1 MTVDGTRAPPRDGAS
16 CARRDRGANASA
28 DPRKYFKPLSPPV
41 PRPGPSPAPSSL
53 RAARFRRASPLA
65 HARAP
70 GRGMSAIERVVVP
83 DLARRGPRAPR
94 ASDPAALVSAHKL
107 APSAPRAPPPED
119 PSSGATAIVATLLE
133 ASARPLRGTAAT
145 REAALRREAS
155 AARVRALERSSA
167 RRRPPLDPVEVPRPS
182 HRVFSRRPFVGADA
196 RANAKDEDALLAR
209 AREGRDA
216 VSRSAAPDLLR
227 RAARLA
233 EEVPELP
240 RWATLEGAAAAR
252 GFALATRVER
262 PIDVARAF
270 AAHSVAARSPSSP
283 HPPPS
288 ARRAVERVERPALAA
303 VAATVSRTLRTKRS
317 GDSIGFANPRRRAT
331 THASRLSAAAA
342 TFPFRSRGEGPH
354 SRPDPFPTEALAAL
368 RRALPPERESPRAS
382 ANASGA
388 REGSPEEA
396 PDENKKN
403 PPPPPP
409 SRSAA
414 AAAAFVV
421 LPRPVPATPPRGP
434 RVAAVEP
441 PTLAPRLAPFARR
454 VPRAFA
460 IFSSS
465 SKAPPT
471 TKSTTPI
478 DARRRRRA
486 AGTPRDGGPPFALG
500 GDAGDVARR
509 RARYRLPRGLRRRRR
524 FRLDP
529 RGPGGAAPARS
540 RGSPRG
546 GTSRRRARRR
556 GGARGGSAGVSPER
570 APGAA
575 AAAASPAARGWGSR
589 RAFDRSAE
597 TPRARGGRGGAPTP
611 GAAGRGGGG
620 EGVGSAERGVE
631 ARGPRRAARGRGG
644 GGGKGGRGGLRA
656 HLCSRRGVGGKGG

>member
-41 PRPGPSPAPSSL
+41 TPTRPFARAFVSSRRALPARVSARSRARPGARDVRDRARRRARP
-53 RAARFRRASPLA
+53 RAAGTA
-65 HARAP
+65 
-70 GRGMSAIERVVVP
+70 
-83 DLARRGPRAPR
+83 APR

-252 GFALATRVER
+252 GFALATRVEH
-262 PIDVARAF
+262 PIDVMRAF
-270 AAHSVAARSPSSP
+270 AAHSVAARPHSPP
-283 HPPPS
+283 PPPS
-288 ARRAVERVERPALAA
+288 ARRAVERLERPALAA

-317 GDSIGFANPRRRAT
+317 GDSIGFANPRRRA

-382 ANASGA
+382 ANSSGA

-396 PDENKKN
+396 PDENMKKN
-403 PPPPPP
+403 PPPP

-465 SKAPPT
+465 S
-471 TKSTTPI
+471 
-478 DARRRRRA
+478 RRRRRRNRRRRRATTTRA
-486 AGTPRDGGPPFALG
+486 AGTPRDGGPRLRSA
-500 GDAGDVARR
+500 AT
-509 RARYRLPRGLRRRRR
+509 RATSRVEGLDTVFPGLRRRRR

-546 GTSRRRARRR
+546 GPSSPSASSRRRARRIGGR
-556 GGARGGSAGVSPER
+556 FAGAR
-570 APGAA
+570 
-575 AAAASPAARGWGSR
+575 ARRRRRRGFSR
-589 RAFDRSAE
+589 R
-597 TPRARGGRGGAPTP
+597 
-611 GAAGRGGGG
+611 
-620 EGVGSAERGVE
+620 EG
-631 ARGPRRAARGRGG
+631 
-644 GGGKGGRGGLRA
+644 
-656 HLCSRRGVGGKGG
+656 